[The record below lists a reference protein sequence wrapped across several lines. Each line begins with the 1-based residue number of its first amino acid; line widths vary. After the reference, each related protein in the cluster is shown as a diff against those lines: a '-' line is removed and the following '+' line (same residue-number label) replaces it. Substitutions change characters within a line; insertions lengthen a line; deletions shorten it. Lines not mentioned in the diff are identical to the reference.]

1 MIIIS
6 TDFVILFRSC
16 HKKDKMLYLYWK
28 KVYFQEGRIIK
39 KLKNNIYIKI
49 LFLLVTLG
57 LSPLL
62 IDKFL
67 MGKFVTNW
75 DIKDWASFLGSY
87 LGGTLG
93 AFITLYGIKWQ
104 VTREESQ
111 KEKNDLSSFLKALK
125 YNINRNLNDKD
136 LENKIFSSFKIYS
149 YCIEDALIL
158 YDKINFIYP
167 LETNINFDYNKIFK
181 LEKIGE
187 EILNLNEEI
196 KLFNEDYEFLFNN
209 WKKRD
214 EMIKK
219 IKEIEGFES
228 IIKDLEKNSKNIFY
242 NTTLFEIDKNEEARN
257 KIKEEILKS
266 RANIIENIEA
276 ILIPLLNKSG
286 SYTKIEIEFIK
297 YYYCI
302 DNLKRYDIFK
312 LFERMEKLKEDIK
325 RKLQEIENK

>member
-1 MIIIS
+1 
-6 TDFVILFRSC
+6 
-16 HKKDKMLYLYWK
+16 
-28 KVYFQEGRIIK
+28 
-39 KLKNNIYIKI
+39 
-49 LFLLVTLG
+49 
-57 LSPLL
+57 
-62 IDKFL
+62 

-111 KEKNDLSSFLKALK
+111 KERNDLSSFLKALK

-149 YCIEDALIL
+149 YCIEDAEIL

-196 KLFNEDYEFLFNN
+196 KLFNEDYDFLFNN

-228 IIKDLEKNSKNIFY
+228 IIKDLEENSKNIFY
-242 NTTLFEIDKNEEARN
+242 SPILLKNSKNE
-257 KIKEEILKS
+257 KTKLQIKKEILKL
-266 RANIIENIEA
+266 RDKIIENIEA
-276 ILIPLLNKSG
+276 ILIPLSNKSG
-286 SYTKIEIEFIK
+286 SYTEIEIEFIK

-325 RKLQEIENK
+325 RKLKKIDGKDN